1 MNLYRKVSEINMIG
15 LIGLPFDKNSSY
27 IRGTAK
33 APPVIRQALWSESS
47 NSWTETGINLSNDG
61 MITDLGDLDPNHPD
75 EFNEIQRAITALL
88 EKNLQPI
95 CLGGDHS
102 ITYPILRAMRQKYP
116 RLGILHFDAHPDL
129 YQNFENNPHSHA
141 SPFARALEEKLVD
154 RLVQVGIRANTDHQ
168 REQIRKYKVE
178 TYEMKDWRD
187 DFVFEFDMP
196 VYISFDL
203 DGLDP
208 SCAPGVA
215 HPEGGGLTVRQ
226 AVRIIQTLKGKVV
239 GADIV
244 ELYPD
249 KDQLGITAA
258 GTAKILKEIAGK
270 IVASRK
276 E

>member
-1 MNLYRKVSEINMIG
+1 MIG

-27 IRGTAK
+27 VRGTAK

-47 NSWTETGINLSNDG
+47 NPWTESGINLSNAG
-61 MITDLGDLDPNHPD
+61 LITDLGDLDPNHPD
-75 EFNEIQRAITALL
+75 EFNEIQQAITALL
-88 EKNLQPI
+88 ERNLQPI
-95 CLGGDHS
+95 SLGGDHS
-102 ITYPILRAMRQKYP
+102 ITYPILRAMRKKYP
-116 RLGILHFDAHPDL
+116 KLGILHFDAHPDL
-129 YQNFENNPHSHA
+129 YQNYENNPHSHA

-168 REQIRKYKVE
+168 REQIRKYSVE

-187 DFVFEFDMP
+187 DLVFEFDMP

-208 SCAPGVA
+208 SCAPAVA

-249 KDQLGITAA
+249 KDSLGITAA
-258 GTAKILKEIAGK
+258 GTAKILKEIAAK
-270 IVASRK
+270 IIAARK
-276 E
+276 NNRL

>member
-1 MNLYRKVSEINMIG
+1 MIG

-33 APPVIRQALWSESS
+33 APSVIRETLWSKSSNPWSES
-47 NSWTETGINLSNDG
+47 GIDLSVEGLIVD
-61 MITDLGDLDPNHPD
+61 MGDLDPNHPD
-75 EFNEIQRAITALL
+75 EFNEIQRAITQLL
-88 EKNLQPI
+88 ERNLQPI
-95 CLGGDHS
+95 SLGGDHS
-102 ITYPILRAMRQKYP
+102 VTYPVLRALRKKYP

-129 YQNFENNPHSHA
+129 YQDFEGNPYSHA
-141 SPFARALEEKLVD
+141 SPFARVLEENLAD

-168 REQIRKYKVE
+168 REQIRKYGVE
-178 TYEMKDWRD
+178 THEMKDWRD
-187 DFVFEFDMP
+187 HMVFEFDMP

-208 SCAPGVA
+208 SCAPGVS

-226 AVRIIQTLKGKVV
+226 CVRIIQTLKGKVI

-244 ELYPD
+244 ELNPD
-249 KDQLGITAA
+249 RDPLVITAVA
-258 GTAKILKEIAGK
+258 AAKLLKEIAARIIIAK
-270 IVASRK
+270 IIIAKSQK

>member
-1 MNLYRKVSEINMIG
+1 MIG

-27 IRGTAK
+27 LRGTAK

-47 NSWTETGINLSNDG
+47 NSWTENGINLSQQG
-61 MITDLGDLDPNHPD
+61 LITDLGDLDPNHPD
-75 EFNEIQRAITALL
+75 EFNEIQRAISALL

-102 ITYPILRAMRQKYP
+102 ITYPILRAMRKKYP
-116 RLGILHFDAHPDL
+116 RLGILHYDAHPDL

-154 RLVQVGIRANTDHQ
+154 RLVQVGIRANNDHQ

-178 TYEMKDWRD
+178 THEMKEWRD
-187 DFVFEFDMP
+187 DLVFEFDMP

-208 SCAPGVA
+208 AYAPGVA

-270 IVASRK
+270 IIASSK

>member
-1 MNLYRKVSEINMIG
+1 MIG

-33 APPVIRQALWSESS
+33 APPVIRQAFWSESS
-47 NSWTETGINLSNDG
+47 NPWTESGINLSREG
-61 MITDLGDLDPNHPD
+61 LITDAGDLDPNHPD
-75 EFNEIQRAITALL
+75 EFNEIQRAITELL
-88 EKNLQPI
+88 ERNLQPI
-95 CLGGDHS
+95 ALGGDHS
-102 ITYPILRAMRQKYP
+102 ITYPILRAMRKKYP

-141 SPFARALEEKLVD
+141 SPFARALEENLAD
-154 RLVQVGIRANTDHQ
+154 RLVQVGIRANTDPQ

-178 TYEMKDWRD
+178 THEMKDWRD
-187 DFVFEFDMP
+187 DLVFEFDMP

-226 AVRIIQTLKGKVV
+226 AVRIIQTVKGNVV

-244 ELYPD
+244 ELNPD
-249 KDQLGITAA
+249 KDPLGITAA
-258 GTAKILKEIAGK
+258 GTAKILKEIAGR
-270 IVASRK
+270 IISSRK
-276 E
+276 Q

>member
-1 MNLYRKVSEINMIG
+1 MIG

-47 NSWTETGINLSNDG
+47 NPWTESGINLSREG
-61 MITDLGDLDPNHPD
+61 LITDAGDLNPDHPD
-75 EFNEIQRAITALL
+75 EFNEIQQAITKLL
-88 EKNLQPI
+88 ERNLQPI

-102 ITYPILRAMRQKYP
+102 ITYPILRAMRNKYP

-129 YQNFENNPHSHA
+129 YHNYENNPHSHA
-141 SPFARALEEKLVD
+141 SPFARALEEKLAD

-168 REQIRKYKVE
+168 REQIKKYKVE

-187 DFVFEFDMP
+187 DLVFEFDMP

-226 AVRIIQTLKGKVV
+226 AVRIIQTLKGNVV

-244 ELYPD
+244 ELNPD

-270 IVASRK
+270 IIASRK
-276 E
+276 Q

>member
-1 MNLYRKVSEINMIG
+1 MIG

-47 NSWTETGINLSNDG
+47 NPWTESGINLSQEG
-61 MITDLGDLDPNHPD
+61 LITDAGDLNPNHPD
-75 EFNEIQRAITALL
+75 EFNEIQRAITGLL
-88 EKNLQPI
+88 ERNLQPI
-95 CLGGDHS
+95 ALGGDHS
-102 ITYPILRAMRQKYP
+102 ITYPVLRAMRKKYP

-129 YQNFENNPHSHA
+129 YQNYENNPHSHA
-141 SPFARALEEKLVD
+141 SPFARALEEKLAD
-154 RLVQVGIRANTDHQ
+154 RLVQVGIRANTDHL

-187 DFVFEFDMP
+187 DLVFEFDMP

-226 AVRIIQTLKGKVV
+226 AVRVIQTLKGNVV

-270 IVASRK
+270 VIASRK

>member
-1 MNLYRKVSEINMIG
+1 MIG

-33 APPVIRQALWSESS
+33 APPVIRQAVWSESS
-47 NSWTETGINLSNDG
+47 NPWTESGINLSREG
-61 MITDLGDLDPNHPD
+61 LITDAGDLDPNHPD
-75 EFNEIQRAITALL
+75 EFNEIQRAITQLL
-88 EKNLQPI
+88 EGNLQPI
-95 CLGGDHS
+95 SLGGDHS
-102 ITYPILRAMRQKYP
+102 ITYPILRAMRKKYP

-141 SPFARALEEKLVD
+141 SPFARALEENLAD
-154 RLVQVGIRANTDHQ
+154 RLVQVGIRANTDPQ

-178 TYEMKDWRD
+178 THEMKDWRD

-226 AVRIIQTLKGKVV
+226 AVRIIQTLKANVV

-244 ELYPD
+244 ELNPD
-249 KDQLGITAA
+249 KDPLGITAA

-270 IVASRK
+270 IIASRK

>member
-1 MNLYRKVSEINMIG
+1 MIG

-33 APPVIRQALWSESS
+33 APPVIRQAFWSESS
-47 NSWTETGINLSNDG
+47 NPWTESGINLSREG
-61 MITDLGDLDPNHPD
+61 LITDAGDLDPNHPD
-75 EFNEIQRAITALL
+75 EFNEIQRAITELL
-88 EKNLQPI
+88 ERNLQPI
-95 CLGGDHS
+95 ALGGDHS
-102 ITYPILRAMRQKYP
+102 ITYPILRAMRKKYP

-141 SPFARALEEKLVD
+141 SPFARALEENLAD
-154 RLVQVGIRANTDHQ
+154 RLVQVGIRANTDPQ

-178 TYEMKDWRD
+178 THEMKDWRD
-187 DFVFEFDMP
+187 DLVFEFDMP

-226 AVRIIQTLKGKVV
+226 AVRIIQTLKGNVV

-244 ELYPD
+244 ELNPD
-249 KDQLGITAA
+249 KDPLGITAA
-258 GTAKILKEIAGK
+258 GTAKILKEIAGR
-270 IVASRK
+270 IISSRK
-276 E
+276 Q